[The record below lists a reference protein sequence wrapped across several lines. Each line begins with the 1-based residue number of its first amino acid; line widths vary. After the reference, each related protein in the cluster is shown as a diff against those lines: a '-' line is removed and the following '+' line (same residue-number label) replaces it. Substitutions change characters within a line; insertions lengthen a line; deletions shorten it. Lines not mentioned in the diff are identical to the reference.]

1 MFKKIT
7 KTPVTPLPID
17 SNSFTASEW
26 NSLNNEVYNLF
37 KNYFPEPDYFFNTIP
52 SEAGIEDVTP
62 YALQS
67 LDMLKNL
74 DNDDTYYI
82 DEDSFEYVPYGD
94 LQQLYKFKIYSGKK
108 NKNNVLN
115 TNDTNNLIQ
124 QRTPNIIK
132 FHKFDIPFFLDSNNE
147 PYIKKDTDFDIT
159 IESDDFLLTG
169 VTLGEVNINTKQY
182 YESVGDYVYDIT
194 LKRRDNT
201 SIYDFLKKES
211 NGSFDYTLNEYK
223 YFDDNEGI
231 FSSLFKIKRT
241 DNPYGSQEYNLFLTS
256 YCIDG
261 YRMIQFGADN
271 NINFGFSID
280 GENFTRINYKL
291 TNDEIVF
298 YEKGISGDISLK
310 IDSNSILGSPTTDIS
325 NDYNFVY
332 KKYVDDAIANNT
344 GSFDYSLEEY
354 KYFEATKDTEQAF
367 MIQRYPQYI
376 GTYDTEYRLFIRS
389 DYISNKHDIM
399 ELTNQMLIF
408 GKADY
413 QDAEYIDK
421 QNPDDVYL
429 SISKDAIRTNRNYY
443 YIGNYGDDDV
453 LVPKWYVDEAI
464 DNIGELVITE
474 NLDMK
479 NFNIVRLAEPV
490 NLQDATTKLYVD
502 TVIDERSFDYS
513 LNEYKFTGYD
523 NITPAVTIRVTQ
535 DGFNYFQN
543 IYSLCFSPATANGNV
558 TTHSILNN
566 MGLFL
571 GKMLTTDY
579 TSPYD
584 FDKTN
589 DYINLVNYGEYNESY
604 IELFNK
610 PSNSKIKISGD
621 YILGDANTKIT
632 NDYNFTTK
640 KYVDEKIGVIFCS
653 SRKLIQQN
661 TNNKTLAGQ
670 SFYRPIDFCN
680 ILATGGYENS
690 KSFTKQGNTNSVLKE
705 TNMVNGYQR
714 QLVIGISLGHNNTM
728 SSKKVECSVALK
740 RGDGTFVRGGNSMI
754 FYDTQTRLQTST
766 TLTVTI
772 DTADAFVSQ
781 GWYLE
786 IQNLNDANDGG
797 SVLTFSTIDILI
809 NVVQLPKLAGV

>member
-37 KNYFPEPDYFFNTIP
+37 KNILPEPDNYFTLIP
-52 SEAGIEDVTP
+52 TEAGVEDTEP
-62 YALQS
+62 FFLQS
-67 LDMLKNL
+67 FDLLKSL
-74 DNDDTYYI
+74 DNDDYYYI
-82 DEDSFEYVPYGD
+82 DMNSLEYVPYNGD
-94 LQQLYKFKIYSGKK
+94 MQSLFKFKIYNGKK
-108 NKNNVLN
+108 TKNNSFN
-115 TNDTNNLIQ
+115 IDDSSIISSG
-124 QRTPNIIK
+124 TPEIIK
-132 FHKFDIPFFLDSNNE
+132 FYKFDIPLFLDSNGNPTVIE
-147 PYIKKDTDFDIT
+147 NADMDIT
-159 IESDDFLLTG
+159 IESDDF
-169 VTLGEVNINTKQY
+169 IQNTNKTQKVKFNTDQY
-182 YESVGDYVYDIT
+182 YTAVGNNKNDI
-194 LKRRDNT
+194 L
-201 SIYDFLKKES
+201 LKKISENS
-211 NGSFDYTLNEYK
+211 WDY
-223 YFDDNEGI
+223 
-231 FSSLFKIKRT
+231 
-241 DNPYGSQEYNLFLTS
+241 LFL
-256 YCIDG
+256 
-261 YRMIQFGADN
+261 
-271 NINFGFSID
+271 
-280 GENFTRINYKL
+280 
-291 TNDEIVF
+291 
-298 YEKGISGDISLK
+298 EKESSG
-310 IDSNSILGSPTTDIS
+310 
-325 NDYNFVY
+325 
-332 KKYVDDAIANNT
+332 
-344 GSFDYSLEEY
+344 FDYSLEEY

-421 QNPDDVYL
+421 QNPDDIYL
-429 SISKDAIRTNRNYY
+429 SISRDAIRTNPNYY
-443 YIGNYGDDDV
+443 YVGDGDYYDDV
-453 LVPKWYVDEAI
+453 LIPKKYVDTAI
-464 DNIGELVITE
+464 ASIGELVITE

-479 NFNIVRLAEPV
+479 SFNIVNLAEPV
-490 NLQDATTKLYVD
+490 NLKDATTKKYVD
-502 TVIDERSFDYS
+502 DAIANNTGSFDYS
-513 LNEYKFTGYD
+513 LEEYKFTGYD
-523 NITPAVTIRVTQ
+523 DITSAVTIKTTEDVYY
-535 DGFNYFQN
+535 GYGEL
-543 IYSLCFSPATANGNV
+543 IYSLIFSPATDDVLVKTWA
-558 TTHSILNN
+558 ILNN
-566 MGLFL
+566 TGLFL
-571 GKMLTTDY
+571 GKLKTPDFQGFL
-579 TSPYD
+579 SN

-589 DYINLVNYGEYNESY
+589 DYINLVNYGKYDESY

-621 YILGDANTKIT
+621 YILGDANTKII
-632 NDYNFTTK
+632 NDYHFTTK

-714 QLVIGISLGHNNTM
+714 QLVIGISFGHNNTM
-728 SSKKVECSVALK
+728 SSKKVECSVVLK
-740 RGDGTFVRGGNSMI
+740 RGDGTLVRGGNSMI

-766 TLTVTI
+766 TLTVTL

>member
-67 LDMLKNL
+67 LDMLKSL

-132 FHKFDIPFFLDSNNE
+132 FYKFDIPFFLDSNNE
-147 PYIKKDTDFDIT
+147 PYIKKDVDFDIT

-211 NGSFDYTLNEYK
+211 SGLNYTLNEYK
-223 YFDDNEGI
+223 YFDSTNTTDGR
-231 FSSLFKIKRT
+231 FFKIKVT
-241 DNPYGSQEYNLFLTS
+241 QDYYGTEGYSLYIKAPKIGVNQPEVTILNKEGLFIGTQLQEYRDS
-256 YCIDG
+256 YDLDKNKKYI
-261 YRMIQFGADN
+261 
-271 NINFGFSID
+271 
-280 GENFTRINYKL
+280 
-291 TNDEIVF
+291 
-298 YEKGISGDISLK
+298 DISHNGYITLFSA
-310 IDSNSILGSPTTDIS
+310 DSNSNIVIYGNSILGDINTQVINPYHFTT
-325 NDYNFVY
+325 

-354 KYFEATKDTEQAF
+354 K
-367 MIQRYPQYI
+367 
-376 GTYDTEYRLFIRS
+376 
-389 DYISNKHDIM
+389 
-399 ELTNQMLIF
+399 
-408 GKADY
+408 
-413 QDAEYIDK
+413 
-421 QNPDDVYL
+421 
-429 SISKDAIRTNRNYY
+429 
-443 YIGNYGDDDV
+443 
-453 LVPKWYVDEAI
+453 
-464 DNIGELVITE
+464 
-474 NLDMK
+474 
-479 NFNIVRLAEPV
+479 
-490 NLQDATTKLYVD
+490 
-502 TVIDERSFDYS
+502 
-513 LNEYKFTGYD
+513 FTGYD
-523 NITPAVTIRVTQ
+523 DITSAVTIKTTW
-535 DGFNYFQN
+535 DLYFNYSQR
-543 IYSLCFSPATANGNV
+543 IYSLIFSPATEYGNV
-558 TTHSILNN
+558 ETYSVLNN
-566 MGLFL
+566 TGLFL
-571 GKMLTTDY
+571 GKLTTPDFQGN
-579 TSPYD
+579 SSD

-714 QLVIGISLGHNNTM
+714 QLVIGISFGHNNTM
-728 SSKKVECSVALK
+728 SSKKVECSVVLK
-740 RGDGTFVRGGNSMI
+740 RGDGTLVRGGNSMI

-766 TLTVTI
+766 TLTVTL